1 MSATVA
7 AVLFLLFGSSA
18 SGKTVAIDALRGRVA
33 GVAVH
38 DFDEIGV
45 PSGAN
50 TAWRHRASEEW
61 VRRALEY
68 QARGLDVLLA
78 GQTPLGELLATPSAP
93 LLDAISACLLDCDD
107 ETRIARLRPRGPGWL
122 ARSAGEL
129 EHYLSWAA
137 WMRGHATDP
146 AWRPDVIRHDETD
159 QEMRW
164 WERWEG
170 WTAGDPRWRV
180 LRIDTTQLSP
190 EEVADALAAWI
201 EAERELTRAGAHPL
215 SHWAGS
221 AGRL

>member
-1 MSATVA
+1 
-7 AVLFLLFGSSA
+7 VLFLLFGSSA
-18 SGKTVAIDALRGRVA
+18 SGKTVAIDALRGRVR

-50 TAWRHRASEEW
+50 TAWRHRADEEW

-107 ETRIARLRPRGPGWL
+107 ETRIARLLPRGPGWL

-159 QEMRW
+159 QQMHW
-164 WERWEG
+164 GRWES
-170 WTAGDPRWRV
+170 WAAGDPRWRV
-180 LRIDTTQLSP
+180 LRLDTTQRSP

-201 EAERELTRAGAHPL
+201 EAERELARAGAHPL
-215 SHWAGS
+215 TDWADS